1 MGLFDAIKDKF
12 SGQKKDK
19 QKEEELKSYLKSSHD
34 NLKQSFDY
42 LTKFLESMRGY
53 QPARRHEALY
63 FEGVKSRLISIRAGL
78 GKGVS
83 YLNEKMNNE
92 INTLNDIK
100 SPTQL
105 VGLIG
110 TWCNILKIDD
120 ENAKDYVLYYL
131 KEEMWSEEK
140 AKRGFPVPQ
149 NKELLLNYLDGSVTL
164 MKEARDHLENFNSGQ
179 TPQ

>member
-120 ENAKDYVLYYL
+120 ENAK
-131 KEEMWSEEK
+131 
-140 AKRGFPVPQ
+140 RGFPVPQ